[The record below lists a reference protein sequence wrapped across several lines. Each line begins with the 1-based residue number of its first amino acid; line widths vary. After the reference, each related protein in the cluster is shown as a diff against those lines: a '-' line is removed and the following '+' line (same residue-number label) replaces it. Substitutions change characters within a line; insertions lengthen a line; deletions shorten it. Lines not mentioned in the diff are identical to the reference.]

1 MVVAAGELAEG
12 PWSDQ
17 VTLPQAQ
24 VDGLSWFWIVVQ
36 ATLPAL
42 VGWLIALPLWLKDQ
56 PILGNVAGAMVMFGF
71 AFAMIMREHIQ
82 LDRLSRAC
90 LDAGRTCFPH
100 PEAFTRFAIYAFIA
114 MFQVIALFTLS
125 LSVDERRRRRGYD
138 PQWR

>member
-1 MVVAAGELAEG
+1 M
-12 PWSDQ
+12 
-17 VTLPQAQ
+17 TLPQAQ

-42 VGWLIALPLWLKDQ
+42 VGWLVALPLWLKDQ
-56 PILGNVAGAMVMFGF
+56 PILGNVAGSMVMFGF

-82 LDRLSRAC
+82 LDRLSSAC

-100 PEAFTRFAIYAFIA
+100 PEAFTRFAIYGFIA
-114 MFQVIALFTLS
+114 LFQVITLFTLS

>member
-1 MVVAAGELAEG
+1 
-12 PWSDQ
+12 

-24 VDGLSWFWIVVQ
+24 VEGLSWFWIAVE
-36 ATLPAL
+36 ATLPAV
-42 VGWLIALPLWLKDQ
+42 VGWLVALPLWLRDQ
-56 PILGNVAGAMVMFGF
+56 PILGNIAGSMVIFGA
-71 AFAMIMREHIQ
+71 AFALIMREHIE

-90 LDAGRTCFPH
+90 LDTGKTCFPH

-114 MFQVIALFTLS
+114 MFEVIALFSLS

>member
-1 MVVAAGELAEG
+1 M
-12 PWSDQ
+12 
-17 VTLPQAQ
+17 TLPQAQ
-24 VDGLSWFWIVVQ
+24 VEGLSWFWIVVQ

-56 PILGNVAGAMVMFGF
+56 PTLGNIAGSMVMFGF
-71 AFAMIMREHIQ
+71 AFATIMREHIQ

-90 LDAGRTCFPH
+90 LDAGHTCFPH

-114 MFQVIALFTLS
+114 MFQVIALFTMS